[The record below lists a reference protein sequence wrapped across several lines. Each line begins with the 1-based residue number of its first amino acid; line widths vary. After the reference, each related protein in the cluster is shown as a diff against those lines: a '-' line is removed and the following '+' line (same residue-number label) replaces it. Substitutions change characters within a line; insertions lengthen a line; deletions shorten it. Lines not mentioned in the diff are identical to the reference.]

1 MKAPSSYVALLTTT
15 LSECWMM
22 HANSQSDMEF
32 GSLRTH
38 TLGCVL
44 IHNCSQIRC
53 SSGVKTVTEVV
64 ATYTATHI
72 NVGCKQACCMLIP
85 APAYLTGSTVNAGDS
100 QHTKS
105 GRCRHQQ
112 QGRCT
117 SGLFKCV
124 LWRNFGIALP
134 DRGKAGR
141 AGADAEQN
149 TLAGGFSKQVGYE
162 PLEALQGCIRQAALE
177 RQNSL
182 CSYLA
187 HHEPESVWELILV
200 SVRWGM

>member
-1 MKAPSSYVALLTTT
+1 MTPSGGPRPPPCPRYRPGRGLRQDNVHLPLGGCSRSCGRTQAFWTRGCGRSSCSCGFQFHCWCLSACYHLHMKAPSSYVALLTTT

-85 APAYLTGSTVNAGDS
+85 APAYLTSSTVNAGDS
-100 QHTKS
+100 KHTKS

-112 QGRCT
+112 QGKCT

-124 LWRNFGIALP
+124 L
-134 DRGKAGR
+134 
-141 AGADAEQN
+141 
-149 TLAGGFSKQVGYE
+149 
-162 PLEALQGCIRQAALE
+162 
-177 RQNSL
+177 
-182 CSYLA
+182 
-187 HHEPESVWELILV
+187 
-200 SVRWGM
+200 